1 MNPEE
6 TQRHSL
12 PRLLYWLT
20 LLAAAGLMLLVWL
33 APSLPTSV
41 RLLELFATD
50 AVVRQTAL
58 ASAIGLTVTALV
70 FFKQPSVARP
80 TPRKTPAV
88 VLPPR
93 PPVIGA

>member
-6 TQRHSL
+6 TQRQAL
-12 PRLLYWLT
+12 PRLLYWFA
-20 LLAAAGLMLLVWL
+20 LLAAAGLVLLVWL
-33 APSLPTSV
+33 APSLPTGV
-41 RLLELFATD
+41 RLVELFATD
-50 AVVRQTAL
+50 VVVRRTTL

-70 FFKQPSVARP
+70 FFKQPGAARP